1 VIIKF
6 SDTGIGINKEDLPH
20 VFDRFY
26 QVDEQQMKT
35 KLGTGIGLSLTKEL
49 IELHHGTIT
58 VDSEAGMGTTFSIF
72 LPLGKDHLSED
83 EIIESKNGHSEMDD
97 ELLNDDYLF
106 VQDNISKAVL
116 KTEIKDNGD
125 LPLLLIVEDNDD
137 MRAYIKSYLVNS
149 YQILEATNGSAGASM
164 AIEKLP
170 DLIVSDLMMP
180 IMDGNEMTNQLKN
193 DERTSHIPIILLTAK
208 SSTESKLEGLE
219 TGADDFL
226 TKPFDATELLIRIK
240 NLIEQRQNLRRILSQ
255 HLGDKTQTHL
265 IKEISGKAM
274 GKLDEQFL
282 EKVKTLIDEHM
293 ASPDFS
299 VEMLAKEMSLSRVQ
313 LHRKLKSLTD
323 NSASDLIRNIRLQ
336 KAAEL
341 LKEGELNVTQ
351 VSYEV
356 GISSLS
362 YFTKAFKEQYGVT
375 PSDFSK
381 S

>member
-1 VIIKF
+1 
-6 SDTGIGINKEDLPH
+6 
-20 VFDRFY
+20 
-26 QVDEQQMKT
+26 M
-35 KLGTGIGLSLTKEL
+35 
-49 IELHHGTIT
+49 
-58 VDSEAGMGTTFSIF
+58 
-72 LPLGKDHLSED
+72 GKDHLSED

-106 VQDNISKAVL
+106 VQDTISKTVL

-137 MRAYIKSYLVNS
+137 MRAYIKSYLVSS
-149 YQILEATNGSAGASM
+149 YQILEAANGSDGASM

-282 EKVKTLIDEHM
+282 EKAKNLIDEHM
-293 ASPDFS
+293 ADPEFS
-299 VEMLAKEMSLSRVQ
+299 VEMLAKEMAMSRVQ

-351 VSYEV
+351 VTYEV
-356 GISSLS
+356 GISNLS
-362 YFTKAFKEQYGVT
+362 YFAKAFKEKYGVT
-375 PSDFSK
+375 PSDFS
-381 S
+381 